1 MPYQLDDTVRIV
13 RLLVPDREVTRS
25 SPSSAPPR
33 VGDWGTVVADVG
45 DDLYLVEA
53 RTDDGVTLWLAE
65 FADAELMLVDRA
77 EDAS

>member
-25 SPSSAPPR
+25 SPSSSPPR

-77 EDAS
+77 EDLS

>member
-1 MPYQLDDTVRIV
+1 MPYRLDDTVRIV
-13 RLLVPDREVTRS
+13 RLLVPDREVNRS

-33 VGDWGTVVADVG
+33 VGDWGVVVADVG

-53 RTDDGVTLWLAE
+53 RTDDGVILWLAE